1 MEPES
6 DRNIKLSIEVRL
18 SGNSSFY
25 FFVGSWFPKV
35 HNVQEG
41 SNQPIH
47 PEGWPLQFLLQL
59 LSDLPLLFPNKKL
72 FQSWIKYFSFL
83 FEKLNYSTAFF
94 PVIIYF

>member
-41 SNQPIH
+41 SNQPIQT
-47 PEGWPLQFLLQL
+47 EGWPRKFLLQL
-59 LSDLPLLFPNKKL
+59 LSDLPLLFIIKTFSVVDKIYNFFFLKSLITVLRFFLCNNK
-72 FQSWIKYFSFL
+72 Y
-83 FEKLNYSTAFF
+83 
-94 PVIIYF
+94 